1 MIAGLEPKLFILKS
15 STQQQSYRAH
25 TKGQFCHQDRP
36 SFCLCSK
43 VRDCVMTAFQ
53 LASKWSKVAV
63 SGFCKF
69 GSFQPYLTHRQLD
82 WSTMMFIE
90 SPFIWYPTCLIF
102 AHVVW
107 WSTTP
112 CTARTTSRR
121 RPWDADIKIYHISWH
136 FFDRMWYAV
145 MMLVDMRVFFV
156 FNMSDHIKHMKIS
169 GRRHHGRQG
178 HLGGEDQGGRWH

>member
-1 MIAGLEPKLFILKS
+1 MIADLEPKLFILKS
-15 STQQQSYRAH
+15 STQQQSYKAH

-36 SFCLCSK
+36 SICLCSK

-53 LASKWSKVAV
+53 LVPKWPKVAV
-63 SGFCKF
+63 SSFCKF

-90 SPFIWYPTCLIF
+90 SPFIWYPICLIF

-121 RPWDADIKIYHISWH
+121 RPGRTLALGYITSVDIFFRSWC
-136 FFDRMWYAV
+136 AV
-145 MMLVDMRVFFV
+145 MMLVYMRVFFV
-156 FNMSDHIKHMKIS
+156 FNILDHMRVG
-169 GRRHHGRQG
+169 GRPHRI
-178 HLGGEDQGGRWH
+178 GGEDQGGHWH

>member
-1 MIAGLEPKLFILKS
+1 MIAGLEPKLFIWKS

-25 TKGQFCHQDRP
+25 TKGKFFHQDRP
-36 SFCLCSK
+36 SICFCSK
-43 VRDCVMTAFQ
+43 VRDCAMTTFQ
-53 LASKWSKVAV
+53 LAPKWSKVAV
-63 SGFCKF
+63 GGFYKF
-69 GSFQPYLTHRQLD
+69 GFFQPYLTHRQLD

-121 RPWDADIKIYHISWH
+121 RPGRTLTLGYITSVDI

-145 MMLVDMRVFFV
+145 MMLVDMRVFFCFQHV
-156 FNMSDHIKHMKIS
+156 WPH
-169 GRRHHGRQG
+169 
-178 HLGGEDQGGRWH
+178 

>member
-36 SFCLCSK
+36 SICLCSK
-43 VRDCVMTAFQ
+43 VRDCIMTTFQ
-53 LASKWSKVAV
+53 LAPKSPKVAV

-69 GSFQPYLTHRQLD
+69 GSFQPNLTLRQLD

-90 SPFIWYPTCLIF
+90 GPFIWYPTCLIF
-102 AHVVW
+102 ALVVW
-107 WSTTP
+107 WSMTS
-112 CTARTTSRR
+112 CTARKTLRR
-121 RPWDADIKIYHISWH
+121 RPGRRLILGYITSVDVFFYRSW
-136 FFDRMWYAV
+136 WV
-145 MMLVDMRVFFV
+145 MLVDMRVFFV
-156 FNMSDHIKHMKIS
+156 FNMSDHIKYMKIS
-169 GRRHHGRQG
+169 GWRHHERQG